1 MVEESTMIIF
11 GGDVSPSGFSES
23 CLSGA
28 PELLLES
35 NLAQLLARAEHVV
48 VNLETVITEADC
60 PIIKCGPNL
69 KCKSAITAG
78 LKSLNIMNCS
88 LANNHIMDHG
98 ETGLADTMASLKGE
112 GINYWGAGLSVDELS
127 THSIFSLAGKS
138 VAVVSIAEH
147 EFSIISDNFAGA
159 YGLDIIDNGRL
170 ISKLSEEH
178 DFVVVLYHGGVEH
191 YRLPTPKQQK
201 LLRYFVDCGAGLVLC
216 QHSHII
222 GGTESHK
229 NGIICYGQ
237 GNFIFD
243 NVNPRGDWWA
253 RGMLIS
259 LSLKDAEFQVK
270 KHPIL
275 QDKSGLV
282 SLKEFD
288 DVEKEFFDELD
299 VVVAD
304 TKLVRSSWSVW
315 VSTKKVDYFSRMLG
329 WSRVRRVVSRKLNV
343 LGFSRFS
350 KRQAMIRNVVE
361 CESHREALETYWSDT
376 GMVSR
381 KGNKV

>member
-1 MVEESTMIIF
+1 MMLI

-23 CLSGA
+23 CLSEA
-28 PELLLES
+28 PELLLDP
-35 NLAQLLARAEHVV
+35 NLAEFLATAEHVL
-48 VNLETVITEADC
+48 VNLETVITEADN

-69 KCKSAITAG
+69 KCKPAITAG

-98 ETGLADTMASLKGE
+98 KTGLEDTMSSLKGE

-127 THSIFSLAGKS
+127 THSIFKLSGKS

-159 YGLDIIDNGRL
+159 YGLDIIDNGQL
-170 ISKLSEEH
+170 LSKLKEDN

-201 LLRYFVDCGAGLVLC
+201 ILRYFVDCGAGLVLC

-222 GGTESHK
+222 GGTEKYK

-243 NVNPRGDWWA
+243 NSNPRGDWWA

-259 LSLKDAEFQVK
+259 LSLKDSEFQVT

-288 DVEKEFFDELD
+288 DIESKFFDELD

-304 TKLVRSSWSVW
+304 TKLVQSSWSDW
-315 VSTKKVDYFSRMLG
+315 VSSKKVDYFSRMLG
-329 WSRVRRVVSRKLNV
+329 WSRVRRVLSRQLNI
-343 LGFSRFS
+343 LGFSRYS

-361 CESHREALETYWSDT
+361 CESHREALETYWSDNGT
-376 GMVSR
+376 VSR
-381 KGNKV
+381 KGNKF